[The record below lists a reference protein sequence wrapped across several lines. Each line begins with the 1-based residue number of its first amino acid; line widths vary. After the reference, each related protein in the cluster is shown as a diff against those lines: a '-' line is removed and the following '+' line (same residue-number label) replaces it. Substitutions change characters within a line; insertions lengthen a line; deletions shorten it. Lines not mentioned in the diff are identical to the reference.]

1 MTGADVIND
10 LVSVIITTKNEE
22 NNIEMCLKS
31 VNCQSYKNIEIIV
44 VDNQSA
50 DKTKEIA
57 AKFTDLIYNK
67 GPERSAQR
75 NFGVSVSGGEYVIYI
90 DADMILAPFVIESC
104 VAEFK
109 SDTLLVGLYIP
120 EIILGRGLFCRTR
133 RFERSFYN
141 ATPIDAVR
149 FVKKDIFIKA
159 NGFDE
164 RFSGP
169 EDWDFN
175 RKVSNLGKLKLLG
188 SYKVSSCEKEENEEE
203 NIFSKEIVNFLI
215 SNGINSKDLYNKYN
229 NVIFHNETSIT
240 LSKYF
245 SKKSYYMKG
254 FDIYIN
260 KWGKNDIIIKKQFGL
275 LYRYLLVFIEGSK
288 WKKLLRHPLLTVYM
302 YFLKGAVGFVYV
314 KHKMFKIS

>member
-1 MTGADVIND
+1 MHS

-22 NNIEMCLKS
+22 KNIGMCLKS
-31 VNCQSYKNIEIIV
+31 IKFQSYNNIEIIV
-44 VDNQSA
+44 VDNQSG

-57 AKFTDLIYNK
+57 AEFTNLVYDK

-75 NFGVSVSGGEYVIYI
+75 NYGVSVSHGEYVIYI

-109 SDTLLVGLYIP
+109 NSLLVVGLYIP
-120 EIILGRGLFCRTR
+120 EIILGNGLFCKTR

-149 FVKKDIFIKA
+149 FVKKDIFIKV

-164 RFSGP
+164 SFSGP

-175 RKVSNLGKLKLLG
+175 RKISSFGEPKLISG
-188 SYKVSSCEKEENEEE
+188 YKVLSEEKEAKEWNK
-203 NIFSKEIVNFLI
+203 NGFSKEIANFLI
-215 SNGINSKDLYNKYN
+215 SNGISSNDLNNKYN
-229 NVIFHNETSIT
+229 NVIFHNETSVN

-245 SKKSYYMKG
+245 SKKSYYMKS

-260 KWGKNDIIIKKQFGL
+260 KWSKNDIIIKKQFGL
-275 LYRYLLVFIEGSK
+275 YYRYIGVFIENGK
-288 WKKLLRHPLLTVYM
+288 WRKLFSHPLLTVNM
-302 YFLKGAVGFVYV
+302 YFLKGAVGAVYI
-314 KHKMFKIS
+314 KHKLLKNS